1 MMKAAI
7 FEQFGQKI
15 SVADVPDPAVPPDGV
30 VLEVKATGICRS
42 DWHGWMG
49 HDSDVRLPH
58 VPGHELAGVITAVGP
73 LVKNWRIGDRVTTPF
88 CMGCG
93 HCAQCT
99 VGDQQNCDN
108 YFQPGFTAW
117 GSFAQYVAMPH
128 ADVNL
133 VRLHEEMSFVEAASL
148 GCRFI
153 TAYRAVVA
161 QGRTTGGEWVV
172 IHGCGGV
179 GLSAVMIAHALGAQ
193 VIAVDIRAE
202 ALALAQKVGATH
214 TLNGADNPDL
224 LAQIAELTGGGA
236 HVALDA
242 LGSAVTCRHT
252 LLSLRKRG
260 RHVQV
265 GLLLG
270 ADKEPALPLNVI
282 ISKELEMIGSH
293 GMQAHAYPEMMRMIG
308 AGRLKPSLLL
318 ERTVGLAEGTAVL
331 MDMAAF
337 PTTGVVVIDRFA

>member
-1 MMKAAI
+1 MKAAL
-7 FEQFGQKI
+7 FTEFGRPLTI
-15 SVADVPDPAVPPDGV
+15 ETVPDPAVPPDGV
-30 VLEVKATGICRS
+30 VIAVRATGICRS

-49 HDSDVRLPH
+49 HDSDVQLPH
-58 VPGHELAGVITAVGP
+58 VPGHELAGEITAVGP
-73 LVKNWRIGDRVTTPF
+73 LVKNWHIGDRVTTPF
-88 CMGCG
+88 CVGCG
-93 HCAQCT
+93 HCAQCA

-117 GSFAQYVAMPH
+117 GSFADYVAIPH

-133 VRLHEEMSFVEAASL
+133 VRLPESMSFVEAATL

-172 IHGCGGV
+172 VHGCGGV
-179 GLSAVMIAHALGAQ
+179 GLSAVMIAAALGAQ
-193 VIAVDIRAE
+193 VIAVDIRPE
-202 ALALAQKVGATH
+202 ALALAQKAGAQH
-214 TLNGADNPDL
+214 TLNAANNPDL
-224 LAQIAELTGGGA
+224 LAQISELTEGGA

-242 LGSAVTCRHT
+242 LGSAVTCRNT

-293 GMQAHAYPEMMRMIG
+293 GMQAHAYPPMMRMI
-308 AGRLKPSLLL
+308 ADGRLQPGLLL
-318 ERTVGLAEGTAVL
+318 ERTVGLVEGTAVL
-331 MDMAAF
+331 TNMAAF
-337 PTTGVVVIDRFA
+337 PTTGVVVINHFK

>member
-1 MMKAAI
+1 MKAAL
-7 FEQFGQKI
+7 FEQFG
-15 SVADVPDPAVPPDGV
+15 ADIHLETVPDPAVPPDGV
-30 VLEVKATGICRS
+30 VIEVRATGICRS

-49 HDSDVRLPH
+49 HDSDVQLPH

-73 LVKNWRIGDRVTTPF
+73 LVQNWRIGDRVTTPF
-88 CMGCG
+88 CVGCG
-93 HCAQCT
+93 HCAQCA

-108 YFQPGFTAW
+108 YYQPGFTAW
-117 GSFAQYVAMPH
+117 GSFAQFVAIPH

-133 VRLHEEMSFVEAASL
+133 VRLPPNMSFVEAATL

-172 IHGCGGV
+172 VHGCGGV

-193 VIAVDIRAE
+193 VIAVDIREE
-202 ALALAQKVGATH
+202 ALALAHKVGAQH
-214 TLNGADNPDL
+214 TLNATDNPDL
-224 LAQIAELTGGGA
+224 LAQIAALTAGGA

-242 LGSAVTCRHT
+242 LGSAATCRHT

-270 ADKEPALPLNVI
+270 ADQEPALPLNVI

-293 GMQAHAYPEMMRMIG
+293 GMQAHAYPPMMRMI
-308 AGRLKPSLLL
+308 AEGRLQPALLL
-318 ERTVGLAEGTAVL
+318 ERTVDLGEGTAVL
-331 MDMAAF
+331 QNMATF
-337 PTTGVVVIDRFA
+337 PTTGVVVIDQFA

>member
-1 MMKAAI
+1 MKAAL
-7 FEQFGQKI
+7 FTEFGRPLTI
-15 SVADVPDPAVPPDGV
+15 ETVPDPAVPPDGV
-30 VLEVKATGICRS
+30 VIAVRATGICRS

-49 HDSDVRLPH
+49 HDSDVQLPH
-58 VPGHELAGVITAVGP
+58 VPGHELAGEITAVGS
-73 LVKNWRIGDRVTTPF
+73 LVKNWHIGDRVTTPF
-88 CMGCG
+88 CVGCG
-93 HCAQCT
+93 HCAQCA

-117 GSFAQYVAMPH
+117 GSFAEYVAIPH

-133 VRLHEEMSFVEAASL
+133 VRLPESMSFVEAATL

-172 IHGCGGV
+172 VHGCGGV
-179 GLSAVMIAHALGAQ
+179 GLSAVMIAAALGAQ
-193 VIAVDIRAE
+193 VIAVDIRPE
-202 ALALAQKVGATH
+202 ALALAQKAGAQH
-214 TLNGADNPDL
+214 TLNAANNPDL
-224 LAQIAELTGGGA
+224 LAQISELTEGGA

-242 LGSAVTCRHT
+242 LGSAVTCRNT

-293 GMQAHAYPEMMRMIG
+293 GMQAHAYPPMMRMI
-308 AGRLKPSLLL
+308 ADGRLRPGLLL
-318 ERTVGLAEGTAVL
+318 ERTVGLVEATAVL
-331 MDMAAF
+331 TNMDAF
-337 PTTGVVVIDRFA
+337 PTTGVVVINDFK